1 MCTSENSI
9 FSQHGNHGRRPPRP
23 LPPPIVLRRPFRH
36 DRPLPHSNY
45 NVGYARFFMI
55 SSGGAGKTKFLSNHI
70 FKGRIK
76 KYTTIKWVSALPPV
90 IRRPFQRDRPLTYS
104 NSNVGYARFL
114 MISSGGTGKTKF
126 PSIIFLRGESE
137 KKLDNQIGLQRRPR
151 SYSVHSGAID
161 PFPKVS
167 PTPGMLVCL

>member
-1 MCTSENSI
+1 
-9 FSQHGNHGRRPPRP
+9 
-23 LPPPIVLRRPFRH
+23 
-36 DRPLPHSNY
+36 
-45 NVGYARFFMI
+45 MI
-55 SSGGAGKTKFLSNHI
+55 SSGGAGKTKCLSNHI

-76 KYTTIKWVSALPPV
+76 KIHDNQMGFSAPPV
-90 IRRPFQRDRPLTYS
+90 IRRPFQRDRPLTRS
-104 NSNVGYARFL
+104 NCNVGYARFL

-151 SYSVHSGAID
+151 SYSAHSGAID

-167 PTPGMLVCL
+167 LTLGRHHPSTQIRILVPPLSARPCLDCWYSHN